1 MLASFLSEGRC
12 PLLTRQREGEV
23 FVDADRRVICR
34 MSDGARQRR
43 RPARA
48 VATTRRRRSGKTP
61 HAAFCTWFAPLC
73 KVPGGGGRGAGD
85 GSRDGTGMRLTRKQN
100 QKPRP
105 PHQWKPHQ
113 IVTKAQLEEEE
124 EVVEVTRKTLPTLE
138 FSSKIQTSQMAK
150 SVSGREC
157 ECL

>member
-34 MSDGARQRR
+34 MSDGAPQRR

-73 KVPGGGGRGAGD
+73 KVPGGGERGARGGGRFQRRNWYAAYEKTKSKAKTPTPMETTPNRHKGTTGGGGGGGGGD
-85 GSRDGTGMRLTRKQN
+85 QEN
-100 QKPRP
+100 APR
-105 PHQWKPHQ
+105 
-113 IVTKAQLEEEE
+113 T
-124 EVVEVTRKTLPTLE
+124 
-138 FSSKIQTSQMAK
+138 
-150 SVSGREC
+150 
-157 ECL
+157 